1 MPSSNKQLQLA
12 RGGQPVCS
20 QIDNRALLHRRRL
33 ASRTARW
40 PRLSNLALSAICR
53 LCSFKQLALKQ
64 RFHRHEVYLPPSVCS
79 LHVAFPISRPTFEDS
94 FRSKASWY
102 STSLAIK
109 FSFIIIIYRTRS
121 LARAE
126 KELFSRDI
134 GILRGQIKTT
144 LWLSDTAAAAGM
156 NSGTKGAV
164 YE

>member
-1 MPSSNKQLQLA
+1 MENRRGRRRAASGKSVFYLSMVRWHAFFQQAAAA

-20 QIDNRALLHRRRL
+20 QIDNRALLHRRRRL
-33 ASRTARW
+33 HTARW

-109 FSFIIIIYRTRS
+109 FSFIII
-121 LARAE
+121 
-126 KELFSRDI
+126 
-134 GILRGQIKTT
+134 
-144 LWLSDTAAAAGM
+144 
-156 NSGTKGAV
+156 
-164 YE
+164 